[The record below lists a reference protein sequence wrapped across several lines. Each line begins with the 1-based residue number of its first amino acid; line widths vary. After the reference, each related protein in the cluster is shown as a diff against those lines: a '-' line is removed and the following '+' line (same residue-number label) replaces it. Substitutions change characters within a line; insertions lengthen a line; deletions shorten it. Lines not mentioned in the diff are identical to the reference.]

1 MKTLLGIGK
10 GLSAR
15 ILATKLGLHYTSI
28 SYKLTEPPVVRYGN
42 SNGVFD
48 NDTKFNSPDSIR
60 NCGNSAAFSK
70 ICADNKIRSPL
81 YTPFDIANID
91 DYVYPFLLRNA
102 HHMAGKDIIIVES
115 KEQLDTL
122 IGDSATDG
130 RYHVPYIHIDLELG
144 IHFINGKVIKIFKKI
159 PGEKV
164 LSERIR
170 SSVMGWH
177 YHLISDLEQFKVAQ
191 TLTLKTAEIMGVG
204 FGRADIGYDETEK
217 KYYIFEINTAPG
229 LNSKTAE
236 LYATV
241 LREIIDV

>member
-10 GLSAR
+10 GISAR
-15 ILATKLGLHYTSI
+15 ILATKLGLHYTSV
-28 SYKLTEPPVVRYGN
+28 SYRLTEPPVIRYGN
-42 SNGVFD
+42 SNGVFE
-48 NDTKFNSPDSIR
+48 NDTEYNSPDSIR

-70 ICADNKIRSPL
+70 ICADNKIRTPL
-81 YTPFDIANID
+81 YTLFDVNNN
-91 DYVYPFLLRNA
+91 YTYPFLLRNA
-102 HHMAGKDIIIVES
+102 HHVAGKDIIIVES

-122 IGDSATDG
+122 ITESAVDG
-130 RYHVPYIHIDLELG
+130 RYHVPYIHTDLELG
-144 IHFINGKVIKIFKKI
+144 IHFINGKIIKIFKKI

-170 SSVMGWH
+170 SSVMGWK
-177 YHLISDLEQFKVAQ
+177 YYLISDLEQFKVAQ
-191 TLTLKTAEIMGVG
+191 DLTLKTAELMGVK
-204 FGRADIGYDETEK
+204 FGRADIGYNENDK